1 MTVTTP
7 HLATSGGWTD
17 AQLLHAL
24 EEVVEKEL
32 NRHLKVAKDWM
43 PHEYVPWSDGRNFP
57 GFFED
62 GEAWEKEQSK
72 VTPIGRTAL
81 IVNLLTETIC
91 RATTTRSPRFSAATA
106 PGAPG
111 CTAGPPRRAGTAS

>member
-1 MTVTTP
+1 MTITSP
-7 HLATSGGWTD
+7 HLGSSEAWTD
-17 AQLLHAL
+17 AKLLFAL

-32 NRHLKVAKDWM
+32 NRHLKVTKDWM

-62 GEAWEKEQSK
+62 GEAWDPEQSK
-72 VTPIGRTAL
+72 VTDIGKIAL
-81 IVNLLTETIC
+81 VVNLLTRTTSP
-91 RATTTRSPRFSAATA
+91 ATTTRSPASSGATA

-111 CTAGPPRRAGTAS
+111 CTAGRPRRAATAS